1 MAAALNARAFAQ
13 AMPRLRQ
20 LRDRLESEILSGGG
34 LVIAAEAPR
43 IATIGAYAM
52 SGVPSATQ
60 LVQLDLAGIS
70 VSAGSACS
78 SGSMKPS
85 RVLAAMGVP
94 PGIAGSTIRVSFG
107 PSTSDADVDRFLGEW
122 RRLKN
127 RAKAEAA

>member
-1 MAAALNARAFAQ
+1 V
-13 AMPRLRQ
+13 
-20 LRDRLESEILSGGG
+20 
-34 LVIAAEAPR
+34 VIAAGAPR

-52 SGVPSATQ
+52 PGIASASQ

-94 PGIAGSTIRVSFG
+94 AEFAACVIRVSFG
-107 PSTSDADVDRFLGEW
+107 PSTSEADVDRFLVEW
-122 RRLKN
+122 RRIKN
-127 RAKAEAA
+127 RGKAEAA

>member
-1 MAAALNARAFAQ
+1 
-13 AMPRLRQ
+13 MPRLGSLRQ
-20 LRDRLESEILSGGG
+20 RLEREIIAASGV
-34 LVIAAEAPR
+34 VIAADAPR

-52 SGVPSATQ
+52 PGIAGSSQ

-94 PGIAGSTIRVSFG
+94 AKVAASAIRVSFG
-107 PSTSDADVDRFLGEW
+107 AATSDSDIDRFFGEW
-122 RRLKN
+122 RRIRN